1 MRRREIIPQV
11 RQRLDCSQRR
21 ACKATG
27 AVRSSLRYRP
37 RGGDR
42 DRALVAAI
50 YEQAAKHPRYGYRM
64 ITDALRRDGWSVNAK
79 RVYRLWRREGLK
91 VARNARRQRFGGGSI
106 NSVKNRPSRH
116 INDVWAMD
124 FIHDSTASGGSLKM
138 LVIED
143 EYTRECLELEVGA
156 SKFNGQQV
164 AEALVE
170 LFAIRGVPSGIRSD
184 NGSEFTGGAVSSML
198 EAAGVEQL
206 CVEAGCP
213 WENGMV
219 ESLNSILRDEL
230 LNTEL
235 FPTAKSARNMATAWR
250 LEYNH
255 RRGHGALS
263 YQTPAEFAARCRP
276 APGSAALRPTQPG
289 SGKNDKTMVLS

>member
-1 MRRREIIPQV
+1 M
-11 RQRLDCSQRR
+11 DCSQRR
-21 ACKATG
+21 ACNATG
-27 AVRSSLRYRP
+27 TVRSSQRYRP
-37 RGGDR
+37 VRADR

-50 YEQAAKHPRYGYRM
+50 YEQAGRHPRYGYRM

-91 VARNARRQRFGGGSI
+91 VARKARKQRSGGGSI

-143 EYTRECLELEVGA
+143 EYTRECLALEVGA
-156 SKFNGQQV
+156 SKFNGRQV

-170 LFAIRGVPSGIRSD
+170 LFAIRGVPVGIRSD
-184 NGSEFTGGAVSSML
+184 NGSEFTGGDVSGML
-198 EAAGVEQL
+198 KAAEVEQL

-255 RRGHGALS
+255 RRGHGALG
-263 YQTPAEFAARCRP
+263 YQSPAEFAARCRP
-276 APGSAALRPTQPG
+276 APGSAALRPTRAG
-289 SGKNDKTMVLS
+289 SGKNDKVMVLS

>member
-1 MRRREIIPQV
+1 
-11 RQRLDCSQRR
+11 
-21 ACKATG
+21 
-27 AVRSSLRYRP
+27 
-37 RGGDR
+37 
-42 DRALVAAI
+42 LVAAI
-50 YEQAAKHPRYGYRM
+50 YEQVGKHSRYGYRL
-64 ITDALRRDGWSVNAK
+64 ITDALRRKGWSVNAK

-91 VARNARRQRFGGGSI
+91 VARKARKQRSGGGSV
-106 NSVKNRPSRH
+106 NSVKNRPSGH

-143 EYTRECLELEVGA
+143 EYTRECLALDVGA
-156 SKFNGQQV
+156 ARFDGQRV

-170 LFAIRGVPSGIRSD
+170 LFAIRGVPAGVRSD
-184 NGSEFTGGAVSSML
+184 NGSEFTGVEVRGVL
-198 EAAGVEQL
+198 KAAGVKQL

-213 WENGMV
+213 WENGVV

-235 FPTAKSARNMATAWR
+235 FPTARSARNMATAWR

-255 RRGHGALS
+255 RRGHGALG
-263 YQTPAEFAARCRP
+263 YETPAEFAARCR
-276 APGSAALRPTQPG
+276 AASGCAALRPTQPG

>member
-1 MRRREIIPQV
+1 M
-11 RQRLDCSQRR
+11 
-21 ACKATG
+21 
-27 AVRSSLRYRP
+27 
-37 RGGDR
+37 
-42 DRALVAAI
+42 VAAI
-50 YEQAAKHPRYGYRM
+50 YEQVAKHSRHGYRL
-64 ITDALRRDGWSVNAK
+64 ITDALRREGWSVNAK

-91 VARNARRQRFGGGSI
+91 VARKARRQRSGGGSA
-106 NSVKNRPSRH
+106 NSVKNRPSVH

-143 EYTRECLELEVGA
+143 EYTRECLALEVGA
-156 SKFNGQQV
+156 SRFNGQRV

-170 LFAIRGVPSGIRSD
+170 LFAIRGVPAGVRSD
-184 NGSEFTGGAVSSML
+184 NGSEFTGVEVSGVL
-198 EAAGVEQL
+198 DAAGVEQL

-213 WENGMV
+213 WENGVV

-235 FPTAKSARNMATAWR
+235 FATARAARNMATAWR

-255 RRGHGALS
+255 RRGHGALG
-263 YQTPAEFAARCRP
+263 YETPAEFAARCRA

-289 SGKNDKTMVLS
+289 SGTNDKVMVLS